1 MFKFEAANDG
11 QGISSR
17 VHIYEDHEIMKIV
30 NTNIVLHIYRHK
42 IPWQSFFI
50 YINYVGYVRYCI
62 VNSLLLN
69 PTPHQPKT
77 RPSVKKVNL
86 E

>member
-11 QGISSR
+11 HGISSR

-42 IPWQSFFI
+42 IP
-50 YINYVGYVRYCI
+50 
-62 VNSLLLN
+62 
-69 PTPHQPKT
+69 
-77 RPSVKKVNL
+77 
-86 E
+86 